1 MQTRIV
7 RRIEAGFDS
16 KRSEP
21 AFSRHKWARTRAPIG
36 LHSREFHLDPILFSA
51 NNVPQKGQVFIP
63 GDNEHSTSPSFGEI
77 PKGASPA
84 TVRLRNLGPAS
95 LYQFLR
101 GVIAQ
106 IANTAQ
112 GGVVPILA
120 KASWDFRVNVTC
132 NRTKVQ
138 VPFFIAVHYSRAP
151 TDIQLV
157 SWNSRKCRAESLRA
171 APKAASARSPLQ
183 TVCIGSALFLPWSSV
198 RVAAPI
204 AEAAP
209 GSLSS
214 RLFSATPES
223 GGTPRFDPWDR

>member
-36 LHSREFHLDPILFSA
+36 LHSREFTLIQFCFPRITFRKRDRFSFPVIMSIRPRRHLAKSPKAHPRPRCASA
-51 NNVPQKGQVFIP
+51 
-63 GDNEHSTSPSFGEI
+63 
-77 PKGASPA
+77 
-84 TVRLRNLGPAS
+84 NLGPAS

-120 KASWDFRVNVTC
+120 KASREFRVNVTC

-138 VPFFIAVHYSRAP
+138 VHFFIAVHYSRAP

-171 APKAASARSPLQ
+171 APKAASAQSPLQ
-183 TVCIGSALFLPWSSV
+183 TVCIGSALFLPWSPV

-223 GGTPRFDPWDR
+223 GGTPRFDP